1 MTISD
6 PTVWGPM
13 LVALTVYLSANEII
27 QQLRTNV
34 SQANFRHHE
43 LMESIESI
51 RSELNSV
58 ILEIRSIE
66 TNNQPP
72 FNEYDYQ

>member
-58 ILEIRSIE
+58 SLEIRSIE